1 MQWVH
6 VAMFT
11 FPCCRHGCTG
21 ATLGA
26 TLRGQ
31 RCGLHLIIVYDHKR
45 KLVSRNNYVGNED
58 RATEQTGQDDM
69 VSMRG

>member
-1 MQWVH
+1 MGACGNVH
-6 VAMFT
+6 LSLL
-11 FPCCRHGCTG
+11 PSRLHG

-45 KLVSRNNYVGNED
+45 PLVSRNNYVGNKD
-58 RATEQTGQDDM
+58 GATEQTGQDDM